1 MALEFGMTEKEF
13 WRDDPNLFSSYRT
26 FYINKFKRQ
35 NEIDNNNAWLFGL
48 YTHNALNVSLSNM
61 WSKSGE
67 KPLTYLEKPIDFH
80 NLDRDKKQE
89 MALEEKLKANLRYY
103 ANIGSNTTK

>member
-13 WRDDPNLFSSYRT
+13 WRDDPSLFNSYRT
-26 FYINKFKRQ
+26 FFINKFKIQ

-61 WSKSGE
+61 WAKEGDE
-67 KPLTYLEKPIDFH
+67 PAKYLEKPIDFY
-80 NLDRDKKQE
+80 NFNKANKQE
-89 MALEEKLKANLRYY
+89 KELEEKLKANLKYY
-103 ANIGSNTTK
+103 ANKENFISK